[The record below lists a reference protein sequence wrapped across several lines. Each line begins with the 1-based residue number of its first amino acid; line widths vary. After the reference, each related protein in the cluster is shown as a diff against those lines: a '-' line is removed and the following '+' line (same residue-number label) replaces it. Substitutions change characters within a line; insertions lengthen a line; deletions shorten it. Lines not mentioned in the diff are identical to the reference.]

1 MRAIVPQIDRLLQL
15 RLKHGDTGPV
25 SDVTIS
31 ILRGPF
37 SLNKL
42 MMPVSCPLP
51 TD

>member
-1 MRAIVPQIDRLLQL
+1 MIAMGPQIDRLLQL
-15 RLKHGDTGPV
+15 RPKHGDTGPV

-31 ILRGPF
+31 ILRGLF

-51 TD
+51 KD